1 MILKKKI
8 KTIIIGLGKV
18 GLEYDYDKKN
28 FFLTHTK
35 ALFYHKNFD
44 LLCGVDR
51 SIKQLIKFKK
61 KYNLPTTTSID
72 EALIKFRP
80 ELVVISTST
89 YSHYKI
95 LKDVSNFS
103 TIKIIMLEKPGA
115 RDFKEFKKII
125 NLCKKNKIKLFINY
139 FRLFNGYFEKILN
152 LIKQNKNFEIIIKYN
167 RGLFNNVSHYLGFLS
182 LFLTNLKNIKIINKN
197 YNFINDPQPD
207 FVLSYNNA
215 KVYFIKNNNPNLSLT
230 DIEIIGDINKL
241 NSTNDFNE
249 FYLSKIKKDNFLN
262 NYYNFFGKKKIY
274 NKKINISQYEV
285 YEKIYKIIYEKK
297 KLQKYYKLYTD
308 IFKILTNIKLKLH
321 K

>member
-8 KTIIIGLGKV
+8 KTVIIGLGKV
-18 GLEYDYDKKN
+18 GLEYDYNKKN
-28 FFLTHTK
+28 FFLTHSK
-35 ALFYHKNFD
+35 ALFYNKNFD

-51 SIKQLIKFKK
+51 NIKQLIKFKK
-61 KYNLPTTTSID
+61 KYNLPTTTSIY

-80 ELVVISTST
+80 ELVVISAST

-95 LKDVSNFS
+95 FKGISNFP

-115 RDFKEFKKII
+115 EDFKEFKKII

-139 FRLFNGYFEKILN
+139 FRLFNSYFEKILN

-197 YNFINDPQPD
+197 CNFINDPQPD

-262 NYYNFFGKKKIY
+262 NYYNFFGRKKIY
-274 NKKINISQYEV
+274 NKKINILQYEV

-297 KLQKYYKLYTD
+297 NLQKYYKLYTD
-308 IFKILTNIKLKLH
+308 IFRILTNIKLKLR

>member
-8 KTIIIGLGKV
+8 KTVIIGLGKV
-18 GLEYDYDKKN
+18 GLEYDYNKKN
-28 FFLTHTK
+28 FFLTHSK
-35 ALFYHKNFD
+35 ALFYNKNFD

-51 SIKQLIKFKK
+51 NIKQLIKFKK
-61 KYNLPTTTSID
+61 KYNLPTTTSIY

-80 ELVVISTST
+80 ELVVISAST

-95 LKDVSNFS
+95 FKGISNFP

-115 RDFKEFKKII
+115 EDFKEFKKII

-139 FRLFNGYFEKILN
+139 FRLFNSYFEKILN

-197 YNFINDPQPD
+197 CNFINDPQPD

-215 KVYFIKNNNPNLSLT
+215 KVYFIKNSNPNLSLT

-262 NYYNFFGKKKIY
+262 NYYNFFGRKKIY
-274 NKKINISQYEV
+274 NKKINILQYEV

-297 KLQKYYKLYTD
+297 NLQKYYKLYTD
-308 IFKILTNIKLKLH
+308 IFRILTNIKLKLR

>member
-8 KTIIIGLGKV
+8 KTIIIGLGKI
-18 GLEYDYDKKN
+18 GLEYDYNKKN
-28 FFLTHTK
+28 FFLTHSK
-35 ALFYHKNFD
+35 ALFYNKNFD

-51 SIKQLIKFKK
+51 NIKQLIKFKK
-61 KYNLPTTTSID
+61 KYNLPTTTSIY

-80 ELVVISTST
+80 ELVVISAST

-95 LKDVSNFS
+95 FKGISNFP

-115 RDFKEFKKII
+115 EDFKEFKKII

-139 FRLFNGYFEKILN
+139 FRLFNSYFEKILN

-197 YNFINDPQPD
+197 CNFINDPQPD

-262 NYYNFFGKKKIY
+262 NYYNFFGRKKIY
-274 NKKINISQYEV
+274 NKKINILQYEV

-297 KLQKYYKLYTD
+297 NLQKYYKLYTD
-308 IFKILTNIKLKLH
+308 IFRILTNIKLKLR

>member
-1 MILKKKI
+1 M
-8 KTIIIGLGKV
+8 
-18 GLEYDYDKKN
+18 
-28 FFLTHTK
+28 
-35 ALFYHKNFD
+35 
-44 LLCGVDR
+44 
-51 SIKQLIKFKK
+51 
-61 KYNLPTTTSID
+61 PTTTSIY

-80 ELVVISTST
+80 ELVVISAST

-95 LKDVSNFS
+95 FKGISNFP

-115 RDFKEFKKII
+115 EDFKEFKKII

-139 FRLFNGYFEKILN
+139 FRLFNSYFEKILN

-197 YNFINDPQPD
+197 CNFINDPQPD

-262 NYYNFFGKKKIY
+262 NYYNFFGRKKIY
-274 NKKINISQYEV
+274 NKKINILQYEV

-297 KLQKYYKLYTD
+297 NLQKYYKLYTD
-308 IFKILTNIKLKLH
+308 IFRILTNIKLKLR